1 VLCGGFEM
9 TQKHV
14 KVNMPIQCGVDA
26 VHGILK
32 GRKLRID
39 VDAVL
44 IAFKDHDMIVEYAP
58 STLFAR

>member
-1 VLCGGFEM
+1 M